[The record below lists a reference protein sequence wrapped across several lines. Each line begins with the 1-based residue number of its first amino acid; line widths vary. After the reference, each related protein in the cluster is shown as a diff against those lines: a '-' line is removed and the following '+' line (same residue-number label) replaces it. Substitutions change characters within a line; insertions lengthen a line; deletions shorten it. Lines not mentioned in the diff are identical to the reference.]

1 MGEELGARGEK
12 EGSGREKE
20 EGDGEDLPLLALHP
34 PAPRSSGER
43 EGAPCIPIFPR
54 AGLRPQAC
62 VLLGTV
68 DRSCLCPRSLSPCHL
83 LSGPTLLCSATPI
96 SNQLQLGA

>member
-1 MGEELGARGEK
+1 MGARGEK

-43 EGAPCIPIFPR
+43 EGAPCIPIFPPSR
-54 AGLRPQAC
+54 APAPGLRATGNGGQKLP
-62 VLLGTV
+62 
-68 DRSCLCPRSLSPCHL
+68 LS
-83 LSGPTLLCSATPI
+83 
-96 SNQLQLGA
+96 

>member
-12 EGSGREKE
+12 AGSGREKE

-43 EGAPCIPIFPR
+43 EGAPCIPI
-54 AGLRPQAC
+54 
-62 VLLGTV
+62 
-68 DRSCLCPRSLSPCHL
+68 SP
-83 LSGPTLLCSATPI
+83 
-96 SNQLQLGA
+96 